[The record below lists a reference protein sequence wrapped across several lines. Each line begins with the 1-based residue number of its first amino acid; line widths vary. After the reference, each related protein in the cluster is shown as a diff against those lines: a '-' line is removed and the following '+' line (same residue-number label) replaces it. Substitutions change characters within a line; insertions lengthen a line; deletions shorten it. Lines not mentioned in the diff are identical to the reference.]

1 MEVRELEYEVRYIRW
16 EYDMFSTKY
25 ENVLQS
31 TIAWSTMES
40 TMKEKAFVQK
50 ARKFVFRVDYL

>member
-1 MEVRELEYEVRYIRW
+1 MEVRELEYEVRYIGW

-25 ENVLQS
+25 ENTLQS

-40 TMKEKAFVQK
+40 TKNISFCAKISQSK
-50 ARKFVFRVDYL
+50 TSSNLW